1 MNMKINVYMST
12 GVNAEQEY
20 RCKHECKC
28 EQEYRCEQEYWF
40 VWESDCDKD
49 FNRPG
54 VTVAGDVL

>member
-1 MNMKINVYMST
+1 MLGMNMKINVYMST

-49 FNRPG
+49 F
-54 VTVAGDVL
+54 